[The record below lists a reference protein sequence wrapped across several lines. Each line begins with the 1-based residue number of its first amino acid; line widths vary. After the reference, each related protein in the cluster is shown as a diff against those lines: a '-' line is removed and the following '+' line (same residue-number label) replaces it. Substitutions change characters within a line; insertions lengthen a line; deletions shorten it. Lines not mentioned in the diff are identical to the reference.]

1 MNDHPSARD
10 IPASAATL
18 DFVRDSD
25 GRDEMNLAEYP
36 IGLLADRAPDGVKT
50 ITYHDRDETLTIT
63 GSDLLGLP
71 TALDVDVIIALLYLT
86 KQESRFGDMTVHFTR
101 YQLLRLLEW
110 PDRGYYYERLTE
122 SLNRWVGVTLI
133 YKKSWWDNET
143 KTKGNHS
150 FHILDS
156 ATVIEQEQMR
166 GARSK
171 QSELPLSSV
180 RWSSEF
186 FKSFQANNLKKLDL
200 NAYFT
205 LKSAISKQLYRFL
218 DKRFYNKAEC
228 TFDLRALACEH
239 VGLSRNYELWRLKQ
253 KLQPAIDELT
263 GAGFLKPLPA
273 DRRFKKTGRGQ
284 WTVTFVRGGAAPS
297 LSAAA
302 SASASPPEAAEE
314 APSGLEAEL
323 VAHGVSAGTARELVR
338 SFPEERISAQ
348 IEQTLWLKKSGRRKI
363 TDLGAFLTKAVRDD
377 YARPAGFVSAA
388 EKAEQQRAAS
398 ERRKLEAAEARRRR
412 DLDKRAAEEKR
423 RIADYWDGLSAPE
436 KEVMKAEALA
446 SCDPEIARDYL
457 EQKRKRS
464 PVAETFFRFG
474 VREPFIRRKLGLP
487 PERTAE

>member
-1 MNDHPSARD
+1 
-10 IPASAATL
+10 
-18 DFVRDSD
+18 
-25 GRDEMNLAEYP
+25 MNLAEYP
-36 IGLLADRAPDGVKT
+36 IALLADRAPEGVKT
-50 ITYHDRDETLTIT
+50 IAYHDRDETLTIT

-71 TALDVDVIIALLYLT
+71 TALDVDVIIALLFLT

-101 YQLLRLLEW
+101 YQLLQLLEW

-166 GARSK
+166 GARSN
-171 QSELPLSSV
+171 QSDLPLSSV
-180 RWSSEF
+180 RWSAEF

-200 NAYFT
+200 KAYFT

-228 TFDLRALACEH
+228 AFDLRALACEH

-263 GAGFLKPLPA
+263 EAGFLKPLPA

-284 WTVTFVRGGAAPS
+284 WTVTFVRGGSAPS
-297 LSAAA
+297 LAA
-302 SASASPPEAAEE
+302 SAESASAPEAVEA

-338 SFPEERISAQ
+338 SHPEERISAQ

-363 TDLGAFLTKAVRDD
+363 ADLGAFLTKAVRDD

-388 EKAEQQRAAS
+388 EKAAQQRAAS

-412 DLDKRAAEEKR
+412 DLEKKAAEEKQ
-423 RIADYWDGLSAPE
+423 RIADYWDGLDDVE
-436 KEVMKAEALA
+436 KEALKAEALA
-446 SCDPEIARDYL
+446 ACEPEIARDYL
-457 EQKRKRS
+457 EQKRKHSRI
-464 PVAETFFRFG
+464 AETFFRFG
-474 VREPFIRRKLGLP
+474 IREPFIRAKLGLP
-487 PERTAE
+487 PEPAAE